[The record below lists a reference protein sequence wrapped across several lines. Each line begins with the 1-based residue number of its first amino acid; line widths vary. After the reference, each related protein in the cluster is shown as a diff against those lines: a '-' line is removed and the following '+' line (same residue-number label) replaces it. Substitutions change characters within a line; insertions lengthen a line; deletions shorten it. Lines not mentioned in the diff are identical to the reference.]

1 MDIDSTFTVDAP
13 PAEVWEAV
21 MDFESVAGCIP
32 GAQILNKLNDD
43 AYQVGMK
50 VKLGPVSLQYRG
62 QLDVLERDT
71 AARRAVLQG
80 SAKEVRGQGTAQA
93 TVILKLEEAGE
104 GTQGLV
110 SADLGLSGKAA
121 AMGKGVIGSVTEQ
134 MMAVF
139 AENLQAMVNSR
150 SAGSDPAGDAQSVPV
165 PETVSGAAQTPVPG
179 GPHTGGFSGA
189 GGSGT
194 TEPDRTDR
202 PATRH
207 AGPAGGTAGAGT
219 VGLGAAGLG
228 AVGVKDRE
236 ETPASPS
243 LPLSGM
249 QPPKPAAEVQGLDGL
264 ALMRGVVGEQ
274 LRQPAVQLWLY
285 SAVAFAAYHL
295 GRRAARRSA

>member
-93 TVILKLEEAGE
+93 TVILKLEEAGG

-110 SADLGLSGKAA
+110 SADIGLSGKAA

-139 AENLQAMVNSR
+139 AENLQAMVNAR
-150 SAGSDPAGDAQSVPV
+150 SAGSGPAGDAQSVPV

-179 GPHTGGFSGA
+179 GPHTGGFSRAA
-189 GGSGT
+189 GLET
-194 TEPDRTDR
+194 TEPDRTDL
-202 PATRH
+202 PAT
-207 AGPAGGTAGAGT
+207 
-219 VGLGAAGLG
+219 
-228 AVGVKDRE
+228 
-236 ETPASPS
+236 
-243 LPLSGM
+243 LPGRT
-249 QPPKPAAEVQGLDGL
+249 G
-264 ALMRGVVGEQ
+264 RGS
-274 LRQPAVQLWLY
+274 W
-285 SAVAFAAYHL
+285 
-295 GRRAARRSA
+295 RAWARWV

>member
-93 TVILKLEEAGE
+93 TVILKLEEAGG

-110 SADLGLSGKAA
+110 SADIGLSGKAA

-139 AENLQAMVNSR
+139 AENLQAMVNAR
-150 SAGSDPAGDAQSVPV
+150 SAGSGPAGDAQSVPV

-189 GGSGT
+189 AGSGT
-194 TEPDRTDR
+194 SEPDRTDL
-202 PATRH
+202 PATH
-207 AGPAGGTAGAGT
+207 PGPAGRTVGAGT
-219 VGLGAAGLG
+219 AGLG

-243 LPLSGM
+243 LPLSGI

>member
-62 QLDVLERDT
+62 QLNVLERDA

-93 TVILKLEEAGE
+93 TVILKLEEAGG

-110 SADLGLSGKAA
+110 SADVGLSGKAA

-139 AENLQAMVNSR
+139 AQNLQAMVNAR
-150 SAGSDPAGDAQSVPV
+150 SAGSSPAGDAQSVPV

-179 GPHTGGFSGA
+179 GPHTGGFGGPGDGTGHVGPDLAGSPAAQRSGA
-189 GGSGT
+189 SGS
-194 TEPDRTDR
+194 
-202 PATRH
+202 A
-207 AGPAGGTAGAGT
+207 
-219 VGLGAAGLG
+219 L
-228 AVGVKDRE
+228 GVKERE
-236 ETPASPS
+236 GVPVQPLLPHHGMPA
-243 LPLSGM
+243 
-249 QPPKPAAEVQGLDGL
+249 PPPAAAEVQGLDGL

>member
-62 QLDVLERDT
+62 QLNVLERDA

-93 TVILKLEEAGE
+93 TVILKLEQAGE

-110 SADLGLSGKAA
+110 SADIGLSGKAA

-139 AENLQAMVNSR
+139 AENLQAMVNAR
-150 SAGSDPAGDAQSVPV
+150 SAGSGPAGGAQTVPV
-165 PETVSGAAQTPVPG
+165 PDTVSGAAQTPVPG
-179 GPHTGGFSGA
+179 GPHTGGFPGPDGDA
-189 GGSGT
+189 GHTG
-194 TEPDRTDR
+194 PDPAGR
-202 PATRH
+202 PAAQRT
-207 AGPAGGTAGAGT
+207 AAAAQPAGTA
-219 VGLGAAGLG
+219 L
-228 AVGVKDRE
+228 GVKDHRE
-236 ETPASPS
+236 APVPPPLPRPAMQSP
-243 LPLSGM
+243 PTA
-249 QPPKPAAEVQGLDGL
+249 AAEVQGLDGL